1 MDFYNALQGD
11 APYLK
16 QLANNYAMS
25 DNYHQAVQ
33 GGTDANHVMLGTG
46 DAIWFSDGMENA
58 TPPPA
63 NEIENPD
70 PAANTNN
77 WYTQDRYSG
86 GTNGDCADP
95 TQAGVAKIEDYLE
108 SLTPPINPNCQR
120 VF

>member
-1 MDFYNALQGD
+1 MGFCNVLQGD

-33 GGTDANHVMLGTG
+33 GGNGANHVMLGTG
-46 DAIWFSDGMENA
+46 DAIWFSAGMRNA

-63 NEIENPD
+63 NDIENPN

-77 WYTQDRYSG
+77 WYTQDGYSG
-86 GTNGDCADP
+86 GTYSDCADP
-95 TQAGVAKIEDYLE
+95 TQAGVAEIENCLE
-108 SLTPPINPNCQR
+108 FLSPPINPNCQG
-120 VF
+120 VS